1 MAQVQLDAPAPDFSL
16 TDYQGNEISLAQFKG
31 KQHVLLVFNR
41 GFM

>member
-1 MAQVQLDAPAPDFSL
+1 MAQVQLDAPAPDFTL